1 MDKLTKILMVI
12 WVVLAIASFT
22 ASFWAPLVIKIIG
35 IVFGAMNLMI
45 IGSWVVSLRQG
56 RKEYKRQQMLLENKE
71 EE

>member
-1 MDKLTKILMVI
+1 LMVI

>member
-45 IGSWVVSLRQG
+45 IGSWVTATIQAKIKY
-56 RKEYKRQQMLLENKE
+56 RKQMKDFEKE
-71 EE
+71 EKS